1 MQLWRRAS
9 PAADR
14 SPLVPTPDEARPDDL
29 VPGTPGAS
37 ARARYARLRRR
48 DDRRRRQVFGPLA
61 PVVALLTGPK
71 RSTEAWAWGAEG
83 EERVG
88 AFLDHIVGARGLLLH
103 DRRIPSS
110 RANLDHLA
118 IVPSGVWV
126 IDAKHY
132 HGRLERR
139 SMGGWFTP
147 RQALYVGRRD
157 RSALIASARRQR
169 AEVKRRLPPDVAVR
183 ATLCFIGVEKN
194 LFARA
199 FTLDGILV
207 TWPKALAKTLRAPGP
222 LDPDRRRQL
231 AVALGRAFPA
241 YAPSG
246 TSHKPTGP
254 APSA

>member
-1 MQLWRRAS
+1 M
-9 PAADR
+9 P
-14 SPLVPTPDEARPDDL
+14 PKPDDRTQDDL
-29 VPGTPGAS
+29 DRGTPGAS

-48 DDRRRRQVFGPLA
+48 DDRRRREVFGRLA
-61 PVVALLTGPK
+61 PLVALLTGPR

-88 AFLDHIVGARGLLLH
+88 ALLDRAVGDRGLLLH
-103 DRRIPSS
+103 DRRIPGS
-110 RANLDHLA
+110 RANIDHVA

-139 SMGGWFTP
+139 SGRGWFMP

-157 RSALIASARRQR
+157 RSALIASAERQR
-169 AEVKRRLPPDVAVR
+169 AEVARRLPPNVAVR
-183 ATLCFIGVEKN
+183 AALCFTGIETN
-194 LFARA
+194 LFARP

-207 TWPKALAKTLRAPGP
+207 TWPKALSTVLCARGR
-222 LDPDRRRQL
+222 LDADHRHDL
-231 AVALGRAFPA
+231 ATALGRAFPP

-246 TSHKPTGP
+246 TSHKPTGA

>member
-1 MQLWRRAS
+1 VV
-9 PAADR
+9 PNPEDR
-14 SPLVPTPDEARPDDL
+14 TRDVLD
-29 VPGTPGAS
+29 PGTPGAS

-48 DDRRRRQVFGPLA
+48 DDRRRRRVFGRLA
-61 PVVALLTGPK
+61 PVVAILTGPR
-71 RSTEAWAWGAEG
+71 RSTEAWARGAEG

-88 AFLDHIVGARGLLLH
+88 AFLGRSVGGRGLLLH
-103 DRRIPSS
+103 DRRIPGS

-139 SMGGWFTP
+139 SVGGWFVP

-169 AEVKRRLPPDVAVR
+169 AQVAGHLAPDVAVR
-183 ATLCFIGVEKN
+183 AALCFTGVETN
-194 LFARA
+194 LFARP
-199 FTLDGILV
+199 FTLDGVLV
-207 TWPKALAKTLRAPGP
+207 TWPKALAKTLRTPGS
-222 LDPDRRRQL
+222 LDADSRREL
-231 AVALGRAFPA
+231 AVALGRAFPS

-246 TSHKPTGP
+246 TSHKPTGA

>member
-1 MQLWRRAS
+1 MEPSPPSTSDDRAQ
-9 PAADR
+9 DD
-14 SPLVPTPDEARPDDL
+14 PDLD
-29 VPGTPGAS
+29 PGTPGAS
-37 ARARYARLRRR
+37 ARARYARLRQR
-48 DDRRRRQVFGPLA
+48 DERRRRKVFGPLA

-88 AFLDHIVGARGLLLH
+88 AFLDHTVGTRGLLFH
-103 DRRIPSS
+103 DRRIPGS

-139 SMGGWFTP
+139 RMGGWFVP
-147 RQALYVGRRD
+147 RQALYVARRD
-157 RSALIASARRQR
+157 RSALIASAQRQR
-169 AEVKRRLPPDVAVR
+169 AQVQRRLPPDVAVR
-183 ATLCFIGVEKN
+183 AALCFTGVETN
-194 LFARA
+194 LFARP
-199 FTLDGILV
+199 FTLNGVLV

-222 LDPDRRRQL
+222 LDAQRRHAL
-231 AVALGRAFPA
+231 AVALGRAFPS

-246 TSHKPTGP
+246 TSHKPTGA